1 MPDSLITRLSG
12 EPYALIFAGQASPWT
27 ACLHEIEEDSTLSA
41 ALTDLIDRAERLLAP
56 VAAPLAAAGGGA
68 MSLAHLA
75 GGGDA
80 AVSVPGITAAQY
92 ALLHSLTQAGLDIAT
107 HRPTAILG
115 HSQGVL
121 AAAMAA
127 AWIERDEEKMAEIF
141 AAARLIGAAAGRTCR
156 AANLSHS
163 QRTPMLS
170 VRDLDGGDMAGI
182 LAEAD
187 CDADVAIVNSSR
199 RFIVSGT
206 PADLEKV
213 ERAAEKLA
221 AADRAEL
228 ADKTRGG
235 APLDPII
242 EHIDVAAPFH
252 HPILSPALD
261 QALAWARACGLD
273 GVADLARAVLIEP
286 VNWAEQVSAAFE
298 AGATWFVDLGPG
310 NTVGRITLEVLAGTG
325 AGVIPAGSLS
335 DIDGLT
341 IPGTEAPTTSDW
353 SKFAPTLT
361 KIGEDTVVETAF
373 TRLTGNSPI
382 LLPGMT
388 PTTVEP
394 EIVAAAANAGYWAEM
409 AGGGQV
415 TAEVFSHHLEDLKEQ
430 LDPGRVVQFNAMFMD
445 RYLWNLQFG
454 GQRVVSKARESGAP
468 FNGVVVSAGIPEAD
482 EAPELID
489 RLRRE
494 GFEHIVLKPGTVA
507 QIRACLAI
515 AREVDTT
522 IILHVEDGH
531 AGGHHSWENLDDL
544 LRSTYGAIRAH
555 DNVVLCVGG
564 GIGTPDRAAD
574 YITGDWSSRYGL
586 RPMPVDGVLVG
597 TAAMTAKEAKTTREV
612 KELLVATKGVGEDN
626 DGWVAAGQSA
636 GGVTSGLSHLR
647 ADMHEI
653 DNDAAKCA
661 RLIAEVEGKPE
672 ELVRRRDEIIAALNT
687 TAKPY
692 FGELDEMTYEQ
703 VVRRFADLSYP
714 WVDPSWSQR
723 YFELLQRVEAR
734 LAPADHGPVATLFPD
749 VDSALD
755 AHAAADRLLEA
766 YPQAG
771 QDTLTPIDAAWFVA
785 LCRKYPKPMGF
796 VPAIDDD
803 LLRWWGQDCLWQS
816 HDERYSAQSV
826 RIIPG
831 PASVAGITTID
842 EPIGELLGRFE
853 AAVAD
858 RLAERGEATEAYARL
873 GGAKNAE
880 EFIRT
885 ARFISWTGHLMD
897 NPAHHLDP
905 SAYELTIDGD
915 SAMISIH
922 LDTYW
927 DDSPAQV
934 HAVERLDIPLLL
946 PASVKTGGV
955 PVVDT
960 DRLPTSMFNLLAGTA
975 GVGNTA
981 VTGDEITELPH
992 MTPSEKSEFGEAH
1005 YAFTLTDTLGADHGG
1020 VTANSL
1026 DVPAA
1031 PIVPDALLGPCWPA
1045 IYAALG
1051 SAQVNDYPV
1060 IEGLLN
1066 AVHLDHTA
1074 RFFRPVDELDTGRID
1089 VTSWAASV
1097 AESSSGRIVTV
1108 ELELCAGERQIGAFT
1123 ERFAIR
1129 GRAFGTEAPTEPA
1142 FAGGVEKQMEDTP
1155 RSTLLKTT
1163 ATAPSDMTPFAWVS
1177 GDFNPIHTSTNAAR
1191 VAGLDAPLVHGMWLS
1206 AAAQHAASAAG
1217 DGGGAHLIGWTYR
1230 MFGLVDLDAKVD
1242 ITVERIGRLA
1252 GGGLVLEVACRIGS
1266 ELVSQATAATAAPRT
1281 AYVYPGQ
1288 GVQAQGMGLDERTKS
1303 RATAEVWERADKHTR
1318 AALGFSILALV
1329 RDNPT
1334 QITAKGTV
1342 YRHPEGVLHLTQ
1354 FTQVA
1359 LATLAFAQTARLR
1372 EAGAVVDGAYFAGHS
1387 LGEYNALS
1395 AYAQVID
1402 LETVLELVFHRGAT
1416 MHNLVPRDE
1425 FGRSNYRMGA
1435 LRPNQF
1441 GVTDEHIKDY
1451 IDSVAAS
1458 SGEFLEIVN
1467 YNLAGQQYAVAGT
1480 IAGLK
1485 ALEEDAGER
1494 AKRAGGKRPFMLVPG
1509 IDVPFHSRIL
1519 HDGVGEFRE
1528 KLWSLLPEEIDASE
1542 LEGRYIPNLVATPFE
1557 LSRDFVRAI
1566 LDVVPSEPLKE
1577 ALENWEE
1584 RLADRER
1591 LTRLILIELLCWQ
1604 FASPVRWIE
1613 TQALLVSR
1621 RGLDVDEIIEIGL
1634 GAAPTLANLASKTL
1648 ALPQFNDVRVAVRN
1662 VQRDETL
1669 VYHEDVQTIEDEDES
1684 PAEDAAPTDAND
1696 SQAPASTPPAEAPA
1710 PAPAPEPAP
1719 APAPAGSM
1727 ERPADL
1733 PFKAADAIR
1742 VLLAY
1747 SNKIRLDQV
1756 GDADTVGTLTNGVSS
1771 RLNQL
1776 LMDFSSELG
1785 LPSVEGAAEADI
1797 ATLSATVNKAAHHY
1811 TPFGPVLG
1819 EAVKERIRK
1828 LFGAAG
1834 VKQSHI
1840 ADRVNSVWQLGEGWT
1855 AHATAMILLGTRE
1868 GASARGGDLAT
1879 MATEASSRAEV
1890 ETIIDEA
1897 VTQAGAAAGI
1907 PVAKPSS
1914 ASSGGGTA
1922 VDSAALDAFA
1932 EEVTGDRGVL
1942 AQTARHLLATLGLD
1956 EVAEADF
1963 DHAQAE
1969 ETERILSAVEAE
1981 LGSGWPRLVEPS
1993 FDPARAVLIDD
2004 RWASAREDLARLWA
2018 GEELPET
2025 VSFAGTGQAVADQAT
2040 WWANHAD
2047 GELAERLRRIAEE
2060 ATSPVEGSLA
2070 GKVAIVTGMAPTSI
2084 AGGVVARLLAGGA
2097 TVIAT
2102 ASRISQARLGY
2113 AKALYREHA
2122 CGGAALWL
2130 VPANLASYRDVD
2142 ALVEWVGTEQTETVG
2157 PDQKLIK
2164 EALVPDLYFPFAAP
2178 PVMGSVEDAGAAA
2191 ENQARLLLWSV
2202 ERSMTALAKLGA
2214 DTNVDHRLHVVLPG
2228 SPNRGT
2234 FGGDGAYGEVKAAFD
2249 AICNKWQVEPWS
2261 ARITLAHPRIGWV
2274 AGTGLMGG
2282 NDPLVGAARRAGIT
2296 VWTPEEISDRLLEL
2310 CTPEARKQALAGP
2323 LQADLTGGL
2332 GDISLT
2338 ELRDEAELPASEE
2351 LTANE
2356 ATLLALPSPV
2366 RASQPHAPW
2375 GEVSTSLEDMVVM
2388 VSVGEISPW
2397 GSGRT
2402 RFEAEYGLSSD
2413 GTVDLTAAGVLELAW
2428 MTGLLTWEDTPVAG
2442 WYDSEGNVVD
2452 EADIFDRY
2460 RDEVVA
2466 RCGVRTFVDD
2476 IALEDLT
2483 TPEAA
2488 ELFLDRDVTFTVDSE
2503 EAARSYVE
2511 ADPAFTRAS
2520 EVDGEWQVT
2529 RLTGARARVPRRAT
2543 LARKVGGQ
2551 FPTDFDP
2558 SRWGIPAA
2566 MIESIDRIAVWNL
2579 VATVDAYL
2587 SAGFTPAEILQAV
2600 HPSDVAMTQGTGFGG
2615 MTSMRKLFVDRFL
2628 AEDIPSDILQ
2638 ETLPN
2643 VVAAH
2648 TMQSYIG
2655 GYGSMIH
2662 PVGACAT
2669 AAVSVE
2675 EGVDKIACGK
2685 ADFVVAGAIDDIS
2698 VESISGF
2705 AMMNATANSD
2715 AMAAKGIPERFYS
2728 RANDRRRAG
2737 FVEAQGGGTILLAR
2751 GSVAHRLG
2759 LPVQAVIG
2767 FAQSYADG
2775 AHTSIPAPGLG
2786 ALAAGRGRTASR
2798 LATNLAKLGVAV
2810 DDIAVVSKHDTST
2823 NANDPNESELHT
2835 RLADALGRTAGNPL
2849 FVVSQKTLTGH
2860 AKGGAAVF
2868 QAAGLA
2874 DMFRTGTIPGNMAL
2888 DCVDPELASSKRLI
2902 WLRRPIRL
2910 PQTIKA
2916 GLLTSLGFGHVSA
2929 LLALVHPAAF
2939 HAAIAAECGED
2950 EANAWLER
2958 ASERLRAGVR
2968 RREAGM
2974 LGHAPLFEPIEER
2987 RFGANAHEVE
2997 AQMLLDENARLGE
3010 GGIFE

>member
-1 MPDSLITRLSG
+1 MPHSFISRLDR
-12 EPYALIFAGQASPWT
+12 EPYALVFAGQASPWT
-27 ACLHEIEEDSTLSA
+27 QCLAEVEEDG
-41 ALTDLIDRAERLLAP
+41 ALAGALASLIERAERLLAP
-56 VAAPLAAAGGGA
+56 VAAPLAAAGGAA
-68 MSLAHLA
+68 MSLGHLA
-75 GGGDA
+75 KGGDA

-92 ALLHSLTQAGLDIAT
+92 ALLHSLSQAGLDISA
-107 HRPTAILG
+107 HRPVAVLG

-121 AAAMAA
+121 AAAMAQ
-127 AWIERDEEKMAEIF
+127 AWMDRDEEKMAEIF

-163 QRTPMLS
+163 KRTPMLS
-170 VRDLDGGDMAGI
+170 VRDLDRTEMEEI
-182 LAEAD
+182 LAFSECEAD
-187 CDADVAIVNSSR
+187 IAIINSPR
-199 RFIVSGT
+199 RFIISGT

-213 ERAAEKLA
+213 EKAAQQLAAE
-221 AADRAEL
+221 DRAEL
-228 ADKTRGG
+228 AAKRRGG
-235 APLDPII
+235 TPLNPVI
-242 EHIDVAAPFH
+242 EHLDVAAPFH
-252 HPILSPALD
+252 HPILEPALK
-261 QALAWARACGLD
+261 QVRQWAEACSLTGID
-273 GVADLARAVLIEP
+273 DLARAVLIEP
-286 VNWAEQVSAAFE
+286 VNWQEQVDAARE

-325 AGVIPAGSLS
+325 AGVAAAGSLA
-335 DIDGLT
+335 DIDRLAT
-341 IPGTEAPTTSDW
+341 PGFSPEPTSDW
-353 SKFAPTLT
+353 SSFAPRLA
-361 KIGEDTVVETAF
+361 KIGDRTVVETAF
-373 TRLTGNSPI
+373 SRLTGNSPI

-415 TAEVFSHHLEDLKEQ
+415 TAEVFSHNLDGLKEM

-482 EAPELID
+482 EAPELIE
-489 RLRRE
+489 RLRSE

-515 AREVDTT
+515 AREVDAT

-564 GIGTPDRAAD
+564 GIGTPERAAD
-574 YITGDWSSRYGL
+574 YISGDWSTSYGL
-586 RPMPVDGVLVG
+586 PAMPVDGVLIG

-626 DGWVAAGQSA
+626 DGWVGAGESA

-672 ELVRRRDEIIAALNT
+672 ELIRRRDEIIAALNT
-687 TAKPY
+687 TSKPY

-714 WVDPSWSQR
+714 WADPSWSQR

-734 LAPADHGPVATLFPD
+734 LAPADHGPVTTLFPD
-749 VDSALD
+749 VEDALD

-766 YPQAG
+766 YPQAAE
-771 QDTLTPIDAAWFVA
+771 DTLTPIDAAWFVA

-853 AAVAD
+853 AACRKRLEDRGAKAREAYS
-858 RLAERGEATEAYARL
+858 RLAGAEAVEDY
-873 GGAKNAE
+873 
-880 EFIRT
+880 IRS

-905 SAYELTIDGD
+905 SQYELTVDGD
-915 SAMISIH
+915 SAMISIR

-927 DDSPAQV
+927 DDSPARV
-934 HAVERLDIPLLL
+934 HAVKRLDIPLLL
-946 PASVKTGGV
+946 PESVRTGGV
-955 PVVDT
+955 PVVDEE
-960 DRLPTSMFNLLAGTA
+960 RLPASMFALLAGTA

-981 VTGDEITELPH
+981 VTGDEITELPV
-992 MTPSEKSEFGEAH
+992 MTESEKSEFGEAH

-1051 SAQVNDYPV
+1051 SARVHDYPV

-1074 RFFRPVDELDTGRID
+1074 RFIRPVDELTVSRID
-1089 VTSWAASV
+1089 VISWAASV

-1108 ELELCAGERQIGAFT
+1108 ELELFADGEQIGAFT

-1129 GRAFGTEAPTEPA
+1129 GRAFGTATPVDPA
-1142 FAGGVEKQMEDTP
+1142 FAGGVEKAMEDTP

-1163 ATAPSDMTPFAWVS
+1163 ATAPEDMTPFAWVS

-1191 VAGLDAPLVHGMWLS
+1191 VAGLEAPLVHGMWLS

-1217 DGGGAHLIGWTYR
+1217 DGGGSHLIGWTYR
-1230 MFGLVDLDAKVD
+1230 MFGLVDLGVEVD

-1303 RATAEVWERADKHTR
+1303 KATADVWERADKHTR

-1334 QITAKGTV
+1334 QITAKGVT

-1425 FGRSNYRMGA
+1425 KGRSNYRMGA

-1441 GVTDEHIKDY
+1441 GVTDEEINDY
-1451 IDSVAAS
+1451 IDQVAAA

-1485 ALEEDAGER
+1485 ALEEDSAER

-1509 IDVPFHSRIL
+1509 IDVPFHSRVL
-1519 HDGVGEFRE
+1519 HDGVDEFRE
-1528 KLWSLLPEEIDASE
+1528 KLWALLPEQIDYSA
-1542 LEGRYIPNLVATPFE
+1542 LEGHYIPNLVATPFALTRE
-1557 LSRDFVRAI
+1557 FVEEILS
-1566 LDVVPSEPLKE
+1566 VVPSEPLRE
-1577 ALENWEE
+1577 ALAEWDE
-1584 RLADRER
+1584 RMKDRDR

-1621 RGLDVDEIIEIGL
+1621 RGLGVDEIIEIGL

-1662 VQRDETL
+1662 VQRDEAL
-1669 VYHEDVQTIEDEDES
+1669 VYHEDVQTISDEVDDE
-1684 PAEDAAPTDAND
+1684 EDAPAQDAA
-1696 SQAPASTPPAEAPA
+1696 APAQSAQ
-1710 PAPAPEPAP
+1710 PEPAAEP
-1719 APAPAGSM
+1719 AAPAAPAGSM
-1727 ERPADL
+1727 EQPADL

-1747 SNKIRLDQV
+1747 SNKVRLDQV

-1776 LMDFSSELG
+1776 LMDFSAELG

-1797 ATLSATVNKAAHHY
+1797 ATLSTTVNKAAHHY
-1811 TPFGPVLG
+1811 APFGPVLG

-1834 VKQSHI
+1834 VKQSAI
-1840 ADRVNSVWQLGEGWT
+1840 TDRVTGLWQLGEGWA
-1855 AHATAMILLGTRE
+1855 AHATAMILLGTRD

-1879 MATEASSRAEV
+1879 MPTEASSKAEV
-1890 ETIIDEA
+1890 EAIIDEA

-1907 PVAKPSS
+1907 PVAKP
-1914 ASSGGGTA
+1914 ATGGSGGGTA

-1932 EEVTGDRGVL
+1932 DEVTGDRGVL
-1942 AQTARHLLATLGLD
+1942 ASTARHLLASLGLD
-1956 EVAEADF
+1956 AAESADF
-1963 DHAQAE
+1963 DHSEAE
-1969 ETERILSAVEAE
+1969 ETAAVLAAVEAE
-1981 LGSGWPRLVEPS
+1981 LGAGWPKLVQPH
-1993 FDPARAVLIDD
+1993 FDANRAVLIDD

-2018 GEELPET
+2018 GEELPES
-2025 VSFAGTGQAVADQAT
+2025 VSFAATGQAVAEQAA
-2040 WWANHAD
+2040 WWAKQAD
-2047 GELAERLRRIAEE
+2047 GDLADRMKAIAEE
-2060 ATSPVEGSLA
+2060 ALAPVAGSLA
-2070 GKVAIVTGMAPTSI
+2070 DKVAIVTGMAPTSI
-2084 AGGVVARLLAGGA
+2084 AGGVVAELLAGGA

-2102 ASRISQARLGY
+2102 ASAITPARLGY

-2130 VPANLASYRDVD
+2130 VPANLSSYRDVD
-2142 ALVEWVGTEQTETVG
+2142 ALVDWIGTEQTETVG
-2157 PDQKLIK
+2157 ADQKVTK
-2164 EALVPDLYFPFAAP
+2164 EALVPDLFFPFAAP
-2178 PVMGSVEDAGAAA
+2178 PVTGSVEDAGAPA

-2282 NDPLVGAARRAGIT
+2282 NDPLVGAARAAGIT
-2296 VWTPEEISDRLLEL
+2296 VWSPEEISTRLLEL
-2310 CTPEARKQALAGP
+2310 CTPEARKEALNGP
-2323 LQADLTGGL
+2323 LEADLSGGL
-2332 GDISLT
+2332 GEISLT
-2338 ELRDEAELPASEE
+2338 ELREKAELPSSEE
-2351 LTANE
+2351 LTANA
-2356 ATLLALPSPV
+2356 ATLSALPSPV

-2375 GEVSTSLEDMVVM
+2375 GEVSASLEDMVVM
-2388 VSVGEISPW
+2388 VSVGEVSPW

-2402 RFEAEYGLSSD
+2402 RFEAEYGLKSD

-2442 WYDSEGNVVD
+2442 WYDADGNVVD
-2452 EADIFDRY
+2452 EADIFDRF

-2476 IALEDLT
+2476 FALEDLT
-2483 TPEAA
+2483 TPEAV
-2488 ELFLDRDVTFTVDSE
+2488 EMFLDRDITFSVDSE
-2503 EAARSYVE
+2503 EAAKSYVE
-2511 ADPAFTRAS
+2511 ADPTFTRAA

-2558 SRWGIPAA
+2558 RRWGIPAS

-2579 VATVDAYL
+2579 VAAVDAYL
-2587 SAGFTPAEILQAV
+2587 SAGFTPAEILRAI
-2600 HPSDVAMTQGTGFGG
+2600 HPTDVAMTQGTGFGG
-2615 MTSMRKLFVDRFL
+2615 MTSMRRLFVERFL

-2698 VESISGF
+2698 VESVSGF

-2715 AMAAKGIPERFYS
+2715 VMAGKGISERFYS

-2737 FVEAQGGGTILLAR
+2737 FVESQGGGTILLAR
-2751 GSVAHRLG
+2751 ASLALELG

-2786 ALAAGRGRTASR
+2786 ALAAGRGRASSR
-2798 LATNLAKLGVAV
+2798 LARNLADLGVSV

-2835 RLADALGRTAGNPL
+2835 RLADALGRTPGNPL

-2874 DMFRTGTIPGNMAL
+2874 DMFRTQRIPGNMAL
-2888 DCVDPELASSKRLI
+2888 DCVDPELKSSTRLI
-2902 WLRRPIRL
+2902 WLRRPIEVPR
-2910 PQTIKA
+2910 TIKA

-2939 HAAIAAECGED
+2939 YAAIVSAHGEERAE
-2950 EANAWLER
+2950 AWLAR
-2958 ASERLRAGVR
+2958 ATERLRAGVR

-2974 LGHAPLFEPIEER
+2974 LGHAPLYTAIEDR
-2987 RFGANAHEVE
+2987 RFGADAHEVE
-2997 AQMLLDENARLGE
+2997 ANMLLDEDARLGE
-3010 GGIFE
+3010 SGLFE